1 MYRGN
6 DETAPLKPRDRH
18 VNIDGINGPLTL
30 GAFGIDGCIGEQT
43 HSQSL
48 EKPLEHIRIQRVL
61 VRALDGNLAA
71 RDQFRERTV
80 HVYHALS
87 GTGLDDR
94 VYFMRPLLADEIRD
108 RLVVNEE
115 LIRRN
120 EAAGDARNKALAED
134 AGHGSRELESYLILL
149 RCGECVDDAVDG
161 LRGIVRMKRREYEV
175 SGLRGCDCGSHRL
188 RSAHLAD
195 ENDVNVLAEG
205 RLERSREIFR
215 VDAHFTLV
223 YERLLRLID
232 ILHRV
237 LDGHDMFHPL
247 DVDEFY
253 ESGKRRGL
261 SLPYRPDHQE
271 ESLGFAGE
279 AGKDVRQIQFLN
291 RTNSLWY

>member
-6 DETAPLKPRDRH
+6 DETAPLKRRDRH
-18 VNIDGINGPLTL
+18 VYIDGINGPLTL

-48 EKPLEHIRIQRVL
+48 EEPLEHIRIQRVL
-61 VRALDGNLAA
+61 VRALDGNFAA
-71 RDQFRERTV
+71 RDQFCERAV

-94 VYFMRPLLADEIRD
+94 VYFVRPLLADEIRD
-108 RLVVNEE
+108 RLVVDEK
-115 LIRRN
+115 LVRRN
-120 EAAGDARNKALAED
+120 EAARNARDKSLAED
-134 AGHGSRELESYLILL
+134 AGHGSRELKPYLVLL
-149 RCGECVDDAVDG
+149 RCGEGVDDAVDG

-175 SGLRGCDCGSHRL
+175 SGLRGCDRGGHRL

-205 RLERSREIFR
+205 RLERGRKIFR
-215 VDAHFTLV
+215 VDTYFALI

-237 LDGHDMFHPL
+237 LDCDDVLHPL
-247 DVDEFY
+247 DVDELY

-261 SLPYRPDHQE
+261 SLPHRSDHQE

-279 AGKDVRQIQFLN
+279 AGKAVRQIQFLY